1 MAPAAGLEGELMSKR
16 GTAWAIGGVV
26 ALLAAAAAL
35 LLGLWPLGA
44 DGVHRLDAGDNG
56 AVVEVKVGEQVSVV
70 LEGNP
75 TTGYAWQVTAIDPA
89 VLAPVGEPDY
99 ESSSDADG
107 AGGVYTFHFDI
118 VGAGET
124 EVVLQYFPSWE
135 EPTDAAGR
143 FTFTAVV
150 G

>member
-1 MAPAAGLEGELMSKR
+1 MASKR
-16 GTAWAIGGVV
+16 RTAWSIGGAVV
-26 ALLAAAAAL
+26 VLAVAAL
-35 LLGLWPLGA
+35 LLGLWPRGA
-44 DGVHRLDAGDNG
+44 NGVHRLEAGDDG
-56 AVVEVKVGEQVSVV
+56 AVIEAKVGERISLE

-75 TTGYAWQVTAIDPA
+75 TTGYTWQVTAFDPA
-89 VLAPVGEPDY
+89 VAAPAGEPDY

-107 AGGVYTFHFDI
+107 AGGTFTFHFDV

-135 EPTDAAGR
+135 EPTDTAGR
-143 FTFTAVV
+143 FAFTVRV

>member
-1 MAPAAGLEGELMSKR
+1 MA
-16 GTAWAIGGVV
+16 
-26 ALLAAAAAL
+26 LAAAAAL
-35 LLGLWPLGA
+35 LLGLWPRGA
-44 DGVHRLDAGDNG
+44 DGVHRPRCGRRRRGRRGGGRASGSSLD
-56 AVVEVKVGEQVSVV
+56 

-89 VLAPVGEPDY
+89 VLAPAGEPDY

-107 AGGVYTFHFDI
+107 AGGIYTFHFDV

-135 EPTDAAGR
+135 EPSDTAGR
-143 FTFTAVV
+143 FTFTVRV

>member
-1 MAPAAGLEGELMSKR
+1 MTAKR
-16 GTAWAIGGVV
+16 GTAWAIGGTLV
-26 ALLAAAAAL
+26 AAATAAL
-35 LLGLWPLGA
+35 LLGLWPRGA
-44 DGVHRLDAGDNG
+44 DGVHRLDAGDDG
-56 AVVEVKVGEQVSVV
+56 AVVEAEVGERVSLE

-89 VLAPVGEPDY
+89 VLAPAGEPDY
-99 ESSSDADG
+99 QSSSDAEG
-107 AGGVYTFHFDI
+107 AGGLYTFYFDV

-135 EPTDAAGR
+135 EPTDTAGR
-143 FTFTAVV
+143 FAFTLRV